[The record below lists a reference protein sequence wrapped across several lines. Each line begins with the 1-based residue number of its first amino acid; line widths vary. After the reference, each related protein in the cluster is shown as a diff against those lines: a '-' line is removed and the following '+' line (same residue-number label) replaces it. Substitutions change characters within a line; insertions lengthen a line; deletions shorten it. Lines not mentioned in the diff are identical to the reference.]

1 MRPLF
6 LDPTARYDSL
16 ICSQYLDGNWS
27 RHCQTAIW
35 FWVGKQKCIIGT
47 YESRAFPL
55 GFCYRKGSINRIL
68 LLVDDRSY
76 HAMRSS
82 KEISAAAMS
91 GGLDKKKPFAWQ
103 NFNIS

>member
-35 FWVGKQKCIIGT
+35 FWVGKQKCIIILRYIL
-47 YESRAFPL
+47 YESRIFPWV
-55 GFCYRKGSINRIL
+55 FVTEKGNINRKTQKVKHEDDVERKRRWKVINRL
-68 LLVDDRSY
+68 LAKGWTL
-76 HAMRSS
+76 
-82 KEISAAAMS
+82 
-91 GGLDKKKPFAWQ
+91 Q
-103 NFNIS
+103 NP